1 MFKKVGRLFAFVAI
15 CLFVTPIVTRAAEVD
30 YEFDDGSSV
39 TATEVGTYTELK
51 AALEAGENVSLT
63 NDITVEKPISVIVAG
78 KAAGKLVY
86 IFGENHTISGEGMT
100 NEGANGS
107 IITAHAGTLLYF
119 FDTTITKANKYGLQ
133 AYNTGTIVVNNVT
146 ITDCNYGA
154 ILVNGGGLV
163 VASVTM
169 GNNGAHPGGNGIELG
184 KASGLTKD
192 PLLVMAGTINLLP
205 GNQTSAITLA
215 ENDSLQD
222 PKIVNNDGTKE
233 KLEFKDNKLNVLAAD
248 GTVKYQSNELKAGAT
263 LEVTSGPSY
272 IPIISVPNKDNNNE
286 NVTPTE
292 TAKPTVQPDTN
303 AASNPNT
310 YDGILVYAIL
320 AIAALSTLVVGTKKA
335 FSK

>member
-63 NDITVEKPISVIVAG
+63 NDITVEKPISVI
-78 KAAGKLVY
+78 AAGKEVY

-107 IITAHAGTLLYF
+107 IITAHAETILYV

-133 AYNTGTIVVNNVT
+133 AYNTGIIGVNNVT

-184 KASGLTKD
+184 KASGLTED
-192 PLLVMAGTINLLP
+192 PILAMAGTINLLP

-222 PKIVNNDGTKE
+222 PKFINIDGTKE

-263 LEVTSGPSY
+263 LEEVTSGPSD
-272 IPIISVPNKDNNNE
+272 IPNISVPNEDNNNE

-320 AIAALSTLVVGTKKA
+320 AIAALSTLVVGTKKV